1 MGICYTALMESPE
14 NEREQIEEANVF
26 VTQCHRLA
34 NEEWDQPLALFA
46 GLLLEY
52 ARRPLPEGLEV
63 WLDDLKVSAGAPAF
77 RTVHRAV
84 HTLLSRYV
92 ALQFDREVNRQEL
105 VPGEFPSTDWMTLV
119 ATEEARL
126 AFAPVLPPEEV
137 ENFWFSL
144 WNFFNP
150 GMGLAPELEDLN
162 SLILP
167 PSPFPLVLVV
177 DMLTPTPHHPA
188 LFAVRLPNGT
198 LQPVGEW
205 IEAHWQE
212 PEQLHALTE
221 QWNAMVA
228 ACFIERQRLEMTLYA
243 PFTLDDDW
251 LIDLTSEDFRS
262 QLAWFNCT
270 LLGRIPQWVKP
281 QDITVRGKLGERS
294 LSGEFNAQALL
305 DFSYEVVLDGQVLS
319 DEDLANLLNADPDT
333 PFAIGEKLFP
343 SALRYRLLN
352 QLKALRGLDTAC
364 SGKALSLFEG
374 MRLISGLPVRNFAN
388 DGSLPH
394 HYQVSTQLNHF
405 LNGTLTRPMPALPEA
420 TAQCLRPYQREGV
433 RFLWEGTERGLGVC
447 LADDMGLGKTL
458 QVLALLQLWKRA
470 GVMADAPVLIIV
482 PPTLLENWR
491 TEQQRWAPELSLK
504 ICHPK
509 WMDAEAWKQLIK
521 DPEEALFG
529 VDIALF
535 SYQMISRVSA
545 LLQVD
550 FPAIILDEAQ
560 AIKNPGSRQSQA
572 VRELYGERRIVLTG
586 TPVENSLLDLWTL
599 FDFLNP
605 GLLGPQE
612 QIRRMNLHPETFM
625 PALRQLV
632 KPFLLRRQ
640 KGDPGILEEL
650 PEKHEQ
656 LVPCVLTPDQALA
669 YRQLVE
675 TLREGLKVATDRFS
689 RGGLVLRTLVR
700 LKQICNHPAQLI
712 HAVDYPPE
720 QSGKFLKL
728 LELAGEI
735 VAAGEK
741 FLLFTQFYEIIAPLH
756 TLLAQRLGCPGF
768 VLHGSTP
775 VDERKARVEA
785 FQRHVGPA
793 FFIISLR
800 AGGVGLNL
808 TAATHVIHFDRWWNP
823 AVENQASDRAHRIGQ
838 HHRVTIHK
846 FICHGTL
853 EERIDALIEQ
863 KRALS
868 DELLRAG
875 PEKLLTAMSNA
886 ELLDLV
892 RLASPEET
900 P

>member
-1 MGICYTALMESPE
+1 MESPE
-14 NEREQIEEANVF
+14 KERDQIEENDAF
-26 VTQCHRLA
+26 VAQCRRLA
-34 NEEWDQPLALFA
+34 KEEWEQPLVFFA
-46 GLLLEY
+46 GTLLDY

-63 WLDDLKVSAGAPAF
+63 WLSDLNVSTSSPAF

-84 HTLLSRYV
+84 HTLLSCYV
-92 ALQFDREVNRQEL
+92 ALQVSREANRQEL

-126 AFAPVLPPEEV
+126 AFAPVVPPEEV
-137 ENFWFSL
+137 EDFWFSL
-144 WNFFNP
+144 WTCFNP
-150 GMGLAPELEDLN
+150 GMGLTPELEDLN

-177 DMLTPTPHHPA
+177 DMLTPAARHPA
-188 LFAVRLPNGT
+188 LFAVRLPNGA

-205 IEAHWQE
+205 MEAHWQE
-212 PEQLHALTE
+212 PEQLHALAE
-221 QWNAMVA
+221 QWHAMVS
-228 ACFIERQRLEMTLYA
+228 ACFIESQQQEMSLCA
-243 PFTLDDDW
+243 PFTFDDDW
-251 LIDLTSEDFRS
+251 LIDLTSEDFRN

-281 QDITVRGKLGERS
+281 QDVSVRGKLGERS
-294 LSGEFNAQALL
+294 HSGEFNAQALL
-305 DFSYEVVLDGQVLS
+305 DFSYEVVIDGQTLS
-319 DEDLANLLNADPDT
+319 NEDLTRLLKAEPGE
-333 PFAIGEKLFP
+333 PFALGEKLLP
-343 SALRYRLLN
+343 GNLMSRLLN
-352 QLKALRGLDTAC
+352 QLEALRGLDTAH

-374 MRLISGLPVRNFAN
+374 MRLISGLPVRDFAN

-394 HYQVSTQLNHF
+394 HYQVSTQLNNF

-420 TAQCLRPYQREGV
+420 TAQLLRPYQREGV

-458 QVLALLQLWKRA
+458 QVLTLLQLWQRA
-470 GVMADAPVLIIV
+470 GVMAEAPVLIIV

-491 TEQQRWAPELSLK
+491 AEQRRWAPELKLE
-504 ICHPK
+504 IFHPK
-509 WMDAEAWKQLIK
+509 WRDTEAWKRLIT
-521 DPEEALFG
+521 DPEEAFAG
-529 VDIALF
+529 VDVALF
-535 SYQMISRVSA
+535 SYQMIPRVKELA
-545 LLQVD
+545 TID

-560 AIKNPGSRQSQA
+560 AIKTPGSRQSQA
-572 VRELYGERRIVLTG
+572 VRKLCGERRIVLTG

-605 GLLGPQE
+605 GLLGSQE
-612 QIRRMNLHPETFM
+612 RIRQMSRQPERFM
-625 PALRQLV
+625 PSLRRLV
-632 KPFLLRRQ
+632 KPFLLRRM
-640 KGDPGILEEL
+640 KGDLGILEEL
-650 PEKHEQ
+650 PGKDEQ
-656 LVPCVLTPDQALA
+656 LVPCLLTPAQALA

-675 TLREGLKVATDRFS
+675 TLREGLKAAGDTFA

-700 LKQICNHPAQLI
+700 LKQLCNHPAQLT
-712 HAVDYPPE
+712 HSADYPPE
-720 QSGKFLKL
+720 ASGKFLKL
-728 LELAGEI
+728 LDLAGKI
-735 VAAGEK
+735 VASGEK

-756 TLLAQRLGCPGF
+756 ALLAERLGCPGF

-775 VDERKARVEA
+775 VEARKARVEA
-785 FQRHVGPA
+785 FQHLTGPA

-808 TAATHVIHFDRWWNP
+808 TAASHVIHFDRWWNP

-875 PEKLLTAMSNA
+875 PEKLLTAMSND
-886 ELLDLV
+886 ELLALV
-892 RLASPEET
+892 RLAPTEET